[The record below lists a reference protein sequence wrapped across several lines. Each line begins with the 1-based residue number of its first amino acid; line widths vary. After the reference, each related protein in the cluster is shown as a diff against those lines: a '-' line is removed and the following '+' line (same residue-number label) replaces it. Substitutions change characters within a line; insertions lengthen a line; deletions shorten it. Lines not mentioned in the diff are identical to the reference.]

1 MYKNLGLTLA
11 AIFGLTALNMI
22 RYIKRRRESQQLQ
35 ERMHR
40 TNDILS
46 DWNSRLHEEMMKK
59 IRKMNEEL

>member
-11 AIFGLTALNMI
+11 AIFGLTTLNMI

-35 ERMHR
+35 ERMQR